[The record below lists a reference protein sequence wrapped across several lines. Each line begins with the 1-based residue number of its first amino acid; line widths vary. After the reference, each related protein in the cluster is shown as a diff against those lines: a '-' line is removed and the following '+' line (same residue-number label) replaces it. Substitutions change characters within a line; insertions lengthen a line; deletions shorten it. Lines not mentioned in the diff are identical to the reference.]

1 MIPPKLA
8 AWSRLLVVG
17 NYYLAATLLLI
28 AGILKLL
35 NPEVSELLQTLYEQK
50 ILGFDTIL
58 VVSRRLPWLEILVG
72 GIALSGWNFRWL
84 ARIMALLY
92 LIFTVFIT
100 YASQGYLLLPIDCG
114 CFGTG
119 EGTPAY
125 LLILRNTIIT
135 LLLLLINKRLGLWTI
150 WGRRKR

>member
-135 LLLLLINKRLGLWTI
+135 LLLLFGVAPMKSDTSSLQNNI
-150 WGRRKR
+150 